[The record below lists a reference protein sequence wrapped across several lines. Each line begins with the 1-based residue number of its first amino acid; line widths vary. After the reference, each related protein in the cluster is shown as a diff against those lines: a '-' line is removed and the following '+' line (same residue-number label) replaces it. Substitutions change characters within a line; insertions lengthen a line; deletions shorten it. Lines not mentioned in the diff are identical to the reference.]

1 MKRYLNWIVATV
13 ILAGL
18 FSCNQT
24 EYKEPTVQIKTIFG
38 KIDIELYPEKAPR
51 SVEAF
56 LANVKSGV
64 YKQSNFY
71 RVLKAE
77 DQVSSA
83 DKSNLI
89 QGGIYLSN
97 PALNKQHPEVPLERT
112 NETGLL
118 HEDGTISFARGNS
131 NSSGTEFFICL
142 GKLPSY
148 DFGGNGN
155 PDKQGFA
162 AFGSVIKGMD
172 VVERI
177 HRQASNGTTFTPPLL
192 IKNIVYLGPDK

>member
-1 MKRYLNWIVATV
+1 MKLTYKTI
-13 ILAGL
+13 ILLFFIPGL
-18 FSCNQT
+18 FSCSSPHYT
-24 EYKEPTVQIKTIFG
+24 LPTVQIKTIFG
-38 KIDIELYPEKAPR
+38 NITVELYPEKAPK
-51 SVEAF
+51 SVAAF
-56 LANVKSGV
+56 LENVEKGI
-64 YKQSNFY
+64 YKKSNFY

-97 PALNKQHPEVPLERT
+97 PSLNRSHPEVPLET
-112 NETGLL
+112 TKESGLL

-131 NSSGTEFFICL
+131 QSSGTEFFICI

-162 AFGSVIKGMD
+162 AFGKVIEGMD

-177 HRQASNGTTFTPPLL
+177 HKQSSNGTTFTPPLM
-192 IKNIVYLGPDK
+192 IKNIVYLGSDK